1 MKKKIFITLFLIYA
15 TQFISSCCKD
25 AETFEV
31 TYSDISVTNFK
42 IVDTLLAPLPSGD
55 IVDKTSFALSVYLEE
70 DFNKIGS
77 NFIDISDLSF
87 QKSYAA
93 ISCPEDNFVI
103 LEEITAIT
111 IFQIESN
118 NRLDVTSNFQYQE
131 AINQFISVA
140 DFVNKIESWQN
151 GFELYLRNETNIES
165 NVQFE
170 VVVDLSTNRSLTFT
184 TEAIRFN

>member
-42 IVDTLLAPLPSGD
+42 IVDTLLAPLPNGD
-55 IVDKTSFALSVYLEE
+55 KVDKTSFALSVYLEE
-70 DFNKIGS
+70 DFNKIAS
-77 NFIDISDLSF
+77 NFLDISDLSF

-93 ISCPEDNFVI
+93 ITCPEDNFVF
-103 LEEITAIT
+103 LEEITSIT

-118 NRLDVTSNFQYQE
+118 NRVDVTANFKYQE

-140 DFVNKIESWQN
+140 EFVSKIETWQN
-151 GFELYLRNETNIES
+151 GFELYLKDETNIEN

-170 VVVDLSTNRSLTFT
+170 VVVDLSTNRTLTFT
-184 TEAIRFN
+184 TDTVQFN